1 MFVIYYL
8 NVTLSR
14 ICALKS
20 SKSGDVFDSTHTT
33 IHLPVKLTGVPFLGS
48 FLSTILG
55 RLEHMP
61 TNSLYL
67 NLMLTGLISQLA
79 ALPVPLIR
87 GLLLDTRII
96 FQAGVPSLYQV
107 SNNSN

>member
-1 MFVIYYL
+1 M
-8 NVTLSR
+8 
-14 ICALKS
+14 
-20 SKSGDVFDSTHTT
+20 KSGDVFDSTHTT

-96 FQAGVPSLYQV
+96 FQAGVPSLFQV
-107 SNNSN
+107 SYMLYLGRFS